1 MAWRLVC
8 RLLTKQAHAR
18 YNTCHVPRVGT
29 PRLRPRPRLGP
40 RASVSMTVEI
50 RYLGPGD
57 VRVFERIAP
66 DVFDHAVDRATLAH
80 YLGTPG
86 HHLIVALANGE
97 IVGQLAAV
105 VHRHPDLRPTELYI
119 DEVGVTPALQRQGV
133 ANRLLQASFALGRE
147 LGCAEAWVGT
157 EPDNV
162 AAKGLYER
170 RSLPVEPF
178 VMYVF
183 KL

>member
-1 MAWRLVC
+1 
-8 RLLTKQAHAR
+8 
-18 YNTCHVPRVGT
+18 
-29 PRLRPRPRLGP
+29 
-40 RASVSMTVEI
+40 MTVEI

-57 VRVFERIAP
+57 EHVFERIAP
-66 DVFDHAVDRATLAH
+66 DVFDNAVDGATLAH

-86 HHLIVALANGE
+86 HHLIVAIAQGE
-97 IVGQLAAV
+97 MVGQVAAV

-119 DEVGVTPALQRQGV
+119 DEVAVTPARQRQGI
-133 ANRLLQASFALGRE
+133 AARLLEAAFALGRE

-157 EPDNV
+157 EPDNQ
-162 AAKGLYER
+162 AAKALYER
-170 RSLPVEPF
+170 RSLPAEPF